1 MLHDK
6 EGVFLHAD
14 RDRRLNGT
22 NTDADRTDK
31 NLGSRITDFHNQ
43 LGKKFFYRIPLKF
56 YRSWSG

>member
-1 MLHDK
+1 ML
-6 EGVFLHAD
+6 LPAD
-14 RDRRLNGT
+14 RDRRLNDT

-43 LGKKFFYRIPLKF
+43 LGKKIFYRIPLKF